1 VDLSHTEPITV
12 ERLQQAFGA
21 DYEIVRPLGQG
32 GMATVWLARERA
44 LKRLVAIKVLDPDLG
59 GSATFRSRFQFE
71 AETAAQLQHPNIVP
85 IFRVGEAGG
94 LAYYAMAYVEGE
106 SLADRLRGRTRLG
119 HAEARRLAAEVAA
132 ALGAA
137 HRRGIIHRDVKPQN
151 VLLDRESGHAMVTDF
166 GIASVAAAHAKA
178 DDEGRLTKVGMVMG
192 TPRYMSPE
200 QSSGERALTPASD
213 LYALGILLYEMLSGE
228 YPYRLGD
235 PPNYMLA
242 HVAGTPIPL
251 VTRVGDVPE
260 DLEQLVHRLL
270 QKEPA
275 ERLDS
280 AEVVV
285 ERLRTGAESS
295 GSGER
300 RVRAARRR
308 RLLPMLVV
316 LVAMLLGAAV
326 LFRPGRSDVPKGVD
340 PRRSLLI
347 GFFDNTQQKPELDWL
362 RVGGVDL
369 LGQALG
375 SWRDLTVVDAERL
388 LDLARRLDVD
398 PKARLSQEDVL
409 RLAREAGA
417 WTATVGS
424 VSQFGDS
431 LSFTLKVYDVARA
444 ELLTTAR
451 AAVPDTGDVPSAFR
465 ALAREVLATA
475 GAPSQLADVE
485 PPTHSIAAYRA
496 YIEGIQARSR
506 WDIAEAARAFRRA
519 VAADPGFALAYY
531 ELSQALSV
539 SDAFNPG
546 SPFLAAADSALRY
559 AADRPPRERALIEGY
574 HAIMHADMPRA
585 RATLEALVA
594 DDSLRAD
601 AWFWLGFASQ
611 FDLTMRRDANGR
623 EVLPADLTRAM
634 RGYARAMELDGS
646 DHRFYLQLA
655 QLLSGAGLREAE
667 RVPAYREP
675 PPDNFQSFF
684 LRPIVGWYTPVLRGE
699 TMALMSTEQLARFRP
714 GELDSLRQAAR
725 DRAALVVRRWI
736 TVAPDEGTAYL
747 MLARLEYDDK
757 SYDGALRAMEKA
769 ESLQAFT
776 QAPIPLQRL
785 GVLMAAR
792 RFEQA
797 GAIGDSMAPIGRA
810 PEKLASPLF
819 GTAVAQHLFLRG
831 RMSEAVATWRRTRA
845 ELRRFEGSPA
855 LLRRQALVDTL
866 SAVSFGAR
874 VGTLTPA
881 TFRQAEALGERY
893 VAAAPAA
900 EQTQLRHQMARTM
913 LLGAAALGDSAA
925 ARKWRG
931 LWGGDSLLSLDAAAM
946 AAAGDRARAHGIYG
960 RAERDTTSDAVHL
973 FALGVAAQALGRP
986 EDAARHYARLDSIE
1000 VESSNW
1006 ALVSRSYARRAEV
1019 AAQLGDTAAARRD
1032 YDTFLTL
1039 WKDADEPLQAEV
1051 QAARRA
1057 LDDLTRPHA
1066 R

>member
-1 VDLSHTEPITV
+1 VSHSEPITA

-21 DYEIVRPLGQG
+21 DYEILRPLGHG

-59 GSATFRSRFQFE
+59 GSVTFRSRFQLE

-94 LAYYAMAYVEGE
+94 LAFYAMAYVEGE
-106 SLADRLRGRTRLG
+106 SLADRLRGRTRLP

-151 VLLDRESGHAMVTDF
+151 VLLDRETARAMVTDF
-166 GIASVAAAHAKA
+166 GIASVAAANAKT
-178 DDEGRLTKVGMVMG
+178 DDEGRLTHAGMVMG

-200 QSSGERALTPASD
+200 QASGERSLTPASD
-213 LYALGILLYEMLSGE
+213 LYALGVLLYEMLSGE
-228 YPYRLGD
+228 YPYRLAD
-235 PPNYMLA
+235 PPNYLLA
-242 HVAGTPIPL
+242 HITGSPIPL

-260 DLEQLVHRLL
+260 DLEQLVHQLL
-270 QKEPA
+270 AKDPA
-275 ERLDS
+275 DRVDS
-280 AEVVV
+280 ADTVV
-285 ERLRTGAESS
+285 ERLRTGGEAS
-295 GSGER
+295 GSSER
-300 RVRAARRR
+300 RRPARRR
-308 RLLPMLVV
+308 RGLVPLALGLLAALVGAGVV
-316 LVAMLLGAAV
+316 L
-326 LFRPGRSDVPKGVD
+326 GRDRGDLPPGVD

-369 LGQALG
+369 LAQALG

-398 PKARLSQEDVL
+398 PKARLSQEDVM

-451 AAVPDTGDVPSAFR
+451 AAVPDTGDVPGAFR
-465 ALAREVLATA
+465 TLAREVLATA
-475 GAPSQLADVE
+475 GAPAQLADVE

-506 WDIAEAARAFRRA
+506 WDIAEATSAFRRA
-519 VAADPGFALAYY
+519 VTADPTFALAYY
-531 ELSQALSV
+531 ELSQALSA
-539 SDAFNPG
+539 SDAFNPDG
-546 SPFLAAADSALRY
+546 AFMAAADSALRH
-559 AADRPPRERALIEGY
+559 AANRPPRERALIEGY
-574 HAIMHADMPRA
+574 HAIMRADLPRA
-585 RATLEALVA
+585 RTTLQALVA

-611 FDLTMRRDANGR
+611 YDLTLRRDAAGR
-623 EVLPADLTRAM
+623 ELMPADLTLAM
-634 RGYARAMELDGS
+634 RAYTRAIALDGS

-655 QLLSGAGLREAE
+655 QLLSSAGLRDD
-667 RVPAYREP
+667 RGLPAFREP
-675 PPDNFQSFF
+675 PPNNFQSFY
-684 LRPIVGWYTPVLRGE
+684 LRPPVRFYQPVLRGE
-699 TMALMSTEQLARFRP
+699 TIDLVPVDSLAALPP
-714 GELDSLRQAAR
+714 GVLDSLRQAAR
-725 DRAALVVRRWI
+725 DRAGLAVRRWI

-747 MLARLEYDDK
+747 MLANLEFADK
-757 SYDGALRAMEKA
+757 SYDGALRAIGKA
-769 ESLQAFT
+769 ESLHAFT

-797 GAIGDSMAPIGRA
+797 GVIGDSLAPLGAA
-810 PEKLASPLF
+810 PAALASPLF
-819 GTAVAQHLFLRG
+819 GGVVAQHLFLRG
-831 RMSEAVATWRRTRA
+831 RVDDATATWRRSRA
-845 ELRRFEGSPA
+845 ELRRFESSGTLKRKLA
-855 LLRRQALVDTL
+855 LTDTL
-866 SAVSFGAR
+866 ASVAFGAR
-874 VGTLTPA
+874 VGTLTPGA
-881 TFRQAEALGERY
+881 YRQVEALGERY
-893 VAAAPAA
+893 LAAAPAA
-900 EQTQLRHQMARTM
+900 EQAALRRQMARTM

-925 ARKWRG
+925 ARKWRAA
-931 LWGGDSLLSLDAAAM
+931 WGSDSLLSLDAAAM
-946 AAAGDRARAHGIYG
+946 AAAGDRTGALGIYG
-960 RAERDTTSDAVHL
+960 RAGRDTTSDAVHV
-973 FALGVAAQALGRP
+973 FALGVAAQAMGRP
-986 EDAARHYARLDSIE
+986 ADAARHYARLDSID

-1006 ALVSRSYARRAEV
+1006 ALVSRAYARRAEV
-1019 AAQLGDTAAARRD
+1019 ATQLGDTAAARRD
-1032 YDTFLTL
+1032 YDTFLEL
-1039 WKDADEPLQAEV
+1039 WKDADAPLQAEV

-1057 LDDLTRPHA
+1057 RDELGRPLE

>member
-1 VDLSHTEPITV
+1 MSHSEPITA

-21 DYEIVRPLGQG
+21 DYEILRPLGHG
-32 GMATVWLARERA
+32 GMATVWLARERS

-59 GSATFRSRFQFE
+59 GSATFRSRFQLE

-151 VLLDRESGHAMVTDF
+151 VLLDRETGRAMVTDF

-178 DDEGRLTKVGMVMG
+178 DDEGRLTNAGMVMG

-200 QSSGERALTPASD
+200 QASGERTLTPASD

-228 YPYRLGD
+228 YPYRLAD

-242 HVAGTPIPL
+242 HIAGTPIPL
-251 VTRVGDVPE
+251 VTRVGDVPA
-260 DLEQLVHRLL
+260 DLEQLVHQLL
-270 QKEPA
+270 AKEPGERVETA
-275 ERLDS
+275 E
-280 AEVVV
+280 AVV
-285 ERLRTGAESS
+285 ERLRTGGEVT

-300 RVRAARRR
+300 RQRAARRR
-308 RLLPMLVV
+308 RVMPLLLTLLAV
-316 LVAMLLGAAV
+316 LLGAGV
-326 LFRPGRSDVPKGVD
+326 VFGRGGSDLPKGVD

-375 SWRDLTVVDAERL
+375 SWQDLTVVDAERL

-409 RLAREAGA
+409 RLAREAGV

-431 LSFTLKVYDVARA
+431 LSFTLKVYDVARG

-451 AAVPDTGDVPSAFR
+451 AAVPDTGDVPGAFR

-485 PPTHSIAAYRA
+485 PPTRSIAAYRA

-506 WDIAEAARAFRRA
+506 WDIAEATSAFRRA

-531 ELSQALSV
+531 ELSQALSA

-546 SPFLAAADSALRY
+546 GAFLAAADSALRY

-574 HAIMHADMPRA
+574 HAIMRADMPRA
-585 RATLEALVA
+585 RAKLGALVA
-594 DDSLRAD
+594 EDSLRSD

-611 FDLTMRRDANGR
+611 YDLTLRRDANGR
-623 EVLPADLTRAM
+623 EVLPADLTLAM
-634 RGYARAMELDGS
+634 RAYARALELDGS

-655 QLLSGAGLREAE
+655 QLLSGAGLREAQG
-667 RVPAYREP
+667 VPAYREP

-684 LRPIVGWYTPVLRGE
+684 LRPPVAYYTPVLRGDAI
-699 TMALMSTEQLARFRP
+699 TLLPADSLARLRP
-714 GELDSLRQAAR
+714 AELDSLRQAAR
-725 DRAALVVRRWI
+725 DRTALVVRRWI

-757 SYDGALRAMEKA
+757 SYDGALRALEKA
-769 ESLQAFT
+769 ESLNAFT

-797 GAIGDSMAPIGRA
+797 GVIGDSLAPIGGA
-810 PEKLASPLF
+810 PAPLASPLL
-819 GTAVAQHLFLRG
+819 GSAVAQHLFLRG
-831 RMSEAVATWRRTRA
+831 RVADAAATWRRTRA
-845 ELRRFEGSPA
+845 ELRRFEGSAA
-855 LLRRQALVDTL
+855 LKRRLALTDTL
-866 SAVSFGAR
+866 VAVSFAAR

-881 TFRQAEALGERY
+881 EYGAMEALGERF
-893 VAAAPAA
+893 VEAAPEA
-900 EQTQLRHQMARTM
+900 ERPQLRRQLARTM

-931 LWGGDSLLSLDAAAM
+931 AWGSDSLLSLDAAAM
-946 AAAGDRARAHGIYG
+946 AAAGDRTRALGIYG

-973 FALGVAAQALGRP
+973 FALGVTAQALGRP
-986 EDAARHYARLDSIE
+986 ADAARHYARLDSID

-1032 YDTFLTL
+1032 YDVFLSL
-1039 WKDADEPLQAEV
+1039 WKDADAPLQAEV

-1057 LDDLTRPHA
+1057 RGELSRPQA

>member
-1 VDLSHTEPITV
+1 VSHSEPITA

-21 DYEIVRPLGQG
+21 DYEILRPLGHG
-32 GMATVWLARERA
+32 GMATVWLARERS

-59 GSATFRSRFQFE
+59 GSATFRSRFQLE

-119 HAEARRLAAEVAA
+119 HDEARRLAAEVAA

-151 VLLDRESGHAMVTDF
+151 VLLDRETGRAMVTDF

-178 DDEGRLTKVGMVMG
+178 DDEGRLTNAGMVMG

-200 QSSGERALTPASD
+200 QASGERTLTPASD

-228 YPYRLGD
+228 YPYRLAD

-242 HVAGTPIPL
+242 HIAGTPIPL

-260 DLEQLVHRLL
+260 DLEQLVHQLL
-270 QKEPA
+270 AKEPA
-275 ERLDS
+275 ERIVS
-280 AEVVV
+280 AEAVV
-285 ERLRTGAESS
+285 ERLRTATEVT

-300 RVRAARRR
+300 RQRAARRR
-308 RLLPMLVV
+308 RIVPVLLLLLVV
-316 LVAMLLGAAV
+316 LLGAGV
-326 LFRPGRSDVPKGVD
+326 LVGRGRSDLPKGVD

-369 LGQALG
+369 LAQALG
-375 SWRDLTVVDAERL
+375 SWQDLTVVDAERL
-388 LDLARRLDVD
+388 LDLARRLEVD

-409 RLAREAGA
+409 RLAREAGV

-431 LSFTLKVYDVARA
+431 LSFTLKVYDVARG
-444 ELLTTAR
+444 ELLSTAR
-451 AAVPDTGDVPSAFR
+451 AAIPVTGDVPGAFR
-465 ALAREVLATA
+465 ALAREVLSTA

-485 PPTHSIAAYRA
+485 PPTRSIAAYRA

-506 WDIAEAARAFRRA
+506 WDIAEATSAFRRA

-531 ELSQALSV
+531 ELSQALSA
-539 SDAFNPG
+539 SDAFNPSG
-546 SPFLAAADSALRY
+546 AFLAAADSALRY
-559 AADRPPRERALIEGY
+559 AVNRPPRERALIEGY
-574 HAIMHADMPRA
+574 HAIMRADMPRA
-585 RATLEALVA
+585 RARLGALVA
-594 DDSLRAD
+594 DDSLRSD

-611 FDLTMRRDANGR
+611 YDLTLRRDAGGR
-623 EVLPADLTRAM
+623 EILPADLTLAM
-634 RGYARAMELDGS
+634 RAYARALELDGS

-655 QLLSGAGLREAE
+655 QLLSSAGLREAQG
-667 RVPAYREP
+667 VPAYREP

-684 LRPIVGWYTPVLRGE
+684 LRPPTGYYTPVLRGDVM
-699 TMALMSTEQLARFRP
+699 TLLPADSLARLLP
-714 GELDSLRQAAR
+714 AEVDSLRQAAR

-757 SYDGALRAMEKA
+757 SYDGALRAMAKA
-769 ESLQAFT
+769 ESLHAFT

-797 GAIGDSMAPIGRA
+797 VVIGDSLAPIGGA
-810 PEKLASPLF
+810 PAPLASPLF
-819 GTAVAQHLFLRG
+819 GSVVAQHLFLRG
-831 RMSEAVATWRRTRA
+831 RVAEATATWRRTRG
-845 ELRRFEGSPA
+845 ELRRFEGSAA
-855 LLRRQALVDTL
+855 LKRRLALTDTL
-866 SAVSFGAR
+866 AAVSFGAR

-881 TFRQAEALGERY
+881 VFEELEAIGERY
-893 VAAAPAA
+893 VAAAPEA
-900 EQTQLRHQMARTM
+900 EQSSLRRQLARTM

-931 LWGGDSLLSLDAAAM
+931 AWGTDSVLSLDAAAM
-946 AAAGDRARAHGIYG
+946 AAAGDRTRALGIYG
-960 RAERDTTSDAVHL
+960 RAARDTTSDAVHV

-986 EDAARHYARLDSIE
+986 EDAARHYARLDSID

-1032 YDTFLTL
+1032 YDMFLSL
-1039 WKDADEPLQAEV
+1039 WKDADAPLQAEV

-1057 LDDLTRPHA
+1057 RDELGRPQV

>member
-1 VDLSHTEPITV
+1 MSHSEPITL
-12 ERLQQAFGA
+12 ERLQEALGA
-21 DYEIVRPLGQG
+21 DYEIIRPLGHG

-44 LKRLVAIKVLDPDLG
+44 LKRLVGIKVLDPDLG
-59 GSATFRSRFQFE
+59 GSVTFRSRFQLE

-106 SLADRLRGRTRLG
+106 SLADRLRGRTRLEF
-119 HAEARRLAAEVAA
+119 AEARRLAAEVAA

-151 VLLDRESGHAMVTDF
+151 VLLDRETGRAMVTDF
-166 GIASVAAAHAKA
+166 GIASVAAAHAKS
-178 DDEGRLTKVGMVMG
+178 DEEGRLTNAGMVMG

-200 QSSGERALTPASD
+200 QTSGERALTPASD
-213 LYALGILLYEMLSGE
+213 LSALGVMLYEMLSGT
-228 YPYRLGD
+228 YPYRLAD

-242 HVAGTPIPL
+242 HIAGTPIPL

-260 DLEQLVHRLL
+260 DLERLVGQLLA
-270 QKEPA
+270 KEPA
-275 ERLDS
+275 ERIGS
-280 AEVVV
+280 AETVV
-285 ERLRTGAESS
+285 EQLRSGAESS

-300 RVRAARRR
+300 RLRATRRR
-308 RLLPMLVV
+308 RFVPALLALIAV
-316 LVAMLLGAAV
+316 LLGVATV
-326 LFRPGRSDVPKGVD
+326 FGRGRNDVPNGVD

-375 SWRDLTVVDAERL
+375 GWRDLTVVDAERL

-409 RLAREAGA
+409 RLAREAGV

-431 LSFTLKVYDVARA
+431 LSFTLKVYDVVRG

-451 AAVPDTGDVPSAFR
+451 AAIPDTGDVPGAFR
-465 ALAREVLATA
+465 LLAREVLATA
-475 GAPSQLADVE
+475 GAPAQLADVE

-506 WDIAEAARAFRRA
+506 WDIPEAERAFRRA

-531 ELSQALSV
+531 ELSQALSITE
-539 SDAFNPG
+539 AFTPSG
-546 SPFLAAADSALRY
+546 AFRAAADSALRY
-559 AADRPPRERALIEGY
+559 AAKRPPRERALIEGY
-574 HAIMHADMPRA
+574 HAIMHADLPRA
-585 RATLEALVA
+585 RATLQALVA
-594 DDSLRAD
+594 EDSLRSD

-611 FDLTMRRDANGR
+611 YDFTLRRDAAGR
-623 EVLPADLTRAM
+623 EILPADQTLSLRAYTRAI
-634 RGYARAMELDGS
+634 ELDGS

-655 QLLSGAGLREAE
+655 ALLSNTGLRDAE
-667 RVPAYREP
+667 RVPSYREP
-675 PPDNFQSFF
+675 PPNNFQSFF
-684 LRPIVGWYTPVLRGE
+684 QRAPTNWYTPVLRGDRISLLS
-699 TMALMSTEQLARFRP
+699 ADSLARLRP
-714 GELDSLRQAAR
+714 GELDSLRRAAR
-725 DRAALVVRRWI
+725 DRAGLVVRRWI
-736 TVAPDEGTAYL
+736 TIAPDEGTAYL
-747 MLARLEYDDK
+747 MLARLEYDEK
-757 SYDGALRAMEKA
+757 SYDGALRAMDKA
-769 ESLQAFT
+769 ESLHAFT

-797 GAIGDSMAPIGRA
+797 AVIGDSLAPIGGTPA
-810 PEKLASPLF
+810 PLASPLF
-819 GTAVAQHLFLRG
+819 GMAVAQHLFLHG
-831 RMSEAVATWRRTRA
+831 RLREATATWSRA
-845 ELRRFEGSPA
+845 HTELRRFESSPA
-855 LLRRQALVDTL
+855 LGRRQALVDTVL
-866 SAVSFGAR
+866 PITFGAR
-874 VGTLTPA
+874 AGTLSPGVY
-881 TFRQAEALGERY
+881 RQTGQVGERY
-893 VAAAPAA
+893 VATAPTD
-900 EQTQLRHQMARTM
+900 EQPQLRRQLARTM

-925 ARKWRG
+925 ARKWRRV
-931 LWGGDSLLSLDAAAM
+931 WGTDSLLSLDAAAM
-946 AAAGDRARAHGIYG
+946 AAAGDRTAAQGIYS
-960 RAERDTTSDAVHL
+960 RAERDTTSDAVHF

-986 EDAARHYARLDSIE
+986 DDAARHYARLDSID

-1006 ALVSRSYARRAEV
+1006 ALVSRSFARRGEV
-1019 AAQLGDTAAARRD
+1019 AAQVGDTAAARRH
-1032 YDTFLTL
+1032 YDTFIGL
-1039 WKDADEPLQAEV
+1039 WKDADAPLQAEV

-1057 LDDLTRPHA
+1057 RDELNQPQA

>member
-1 VDLSHTEPITV
+1 VSHSEPITA

-21 DYEIVRPLGQG
+21 DYEILRPLGHG

-59 GSATFRSRFQFE
+59 GSATFRSRFQLE

-94 LAYYAMAYVEGE
+94 LAFYAMAYVEGE
-106 SLADRLRGRTRLG
+106 SLADRLRGRTRLP

-151 VLLDRESGHAMVTDF
+151 VLLDRETGRAMVTDF
-166 GIASVAAAHAKA
+166 GIASVAAATAKA
-178 DDEGRLTKVGMVMG
+178 DDEGRLTHAGMVMG

-200 QSSGERALTPASD
+200 QASGERALTPASD
-213 LYALGILLYEMLSGE
+213 LYALGVLLYEMLSGE
-228 YPYRLGD
+228 YPYRLAD

-242 HVAGTPIPL
+242 HITGTSIPL

-260 DLEQLVHRLL
+260 DLERLVHQLL
-270 QKEPA
+270 AKDPA
-275 ERLDS
+275 DRVES
-280 AEVVV
+280 ADAVV
-285 ERLRTGAESS
+285 ERLRTGGEVS

-300 RVRAARRR
+300 RLRARRR
-308 RLLPMLVV
+308 RGLVPLALGLLAALLGVGVV
-316 LVAMLLGAAV
+316 LG
-326 LFRPGRSDVPKGVD
+326 RDRSDLPKGVD

-369 LGQALG
+369 LAQALG

-398 PKARLSQEDVL
+398 PKARLSQEDLL
-409 RLAREAGA
+409 RLAREAGV

-451 AAVPDTGDVPSAFR
+451 AAVPDTGDVPAAFR

-485 PPTHSIAAYRA
+485 PPTRSIAAYRA

-506 WDIAEAARAFRRA
+506 WDMEEATSAFRRA
-519 VAADPGFALAYY
+519 VRADPAFALAYY
-531 ELSQALSV
+531 ELSQALSA
-539 SDAFNPG
+539 SDAFNPDG
-546 SPFLAAADSALRY
+546 AFMSAADSALRY
-559 AADRPPRERALIEGY
+559 AANRPARERALIEGY
-574 HAIMHADMPRA
+574 HAIMRADLPRA
-585 RATLEALVA
+585 RATLQALVA
-594 DDSLRAD
+594 EDSLRAD
-601 AWFWLGFASQ
+601 AWYWLGFASQ
-611 FDLTMRRDANGR
+611 YDLTLRRDAAGR
-623 EVLPADLTRAM
+623 EVMPADLTLAM
-634 RGYARAMELDGS
+634 RAYTRAIALDGS

-655 QLLSGAGLREAE
+655 QLLSLAGLRDAQGL
-667 RVPAYREP
+667 PAYREP
-675 PPDNFQSFF
+675 PPNNFQSFY
-684 LRPIVGWYTPVLRGE
+684 LRPPVRYYQPLLRGE
-699 TMALMSTEQLARFRP
+699 AMVLVPPDSLAAMPPAR
-714 GELDSLRQAAR
+714 LDSLRQAAR
-725 DRAALVVRRWI
+725 DRAGLVVRRWI

-747 MLARLEYDDK
+747 MLASLEFADK
-757 SYDGALRAMEKA
+757 SYDGALRALGKA

-785 GVLMAAR
+785 GLLMAAR
-792 RFEQA
+792 RFDQA
-797 GAIGDSMAPIGRA
+797 AVIGDSLAPLGA
-810 PEKLASPLF
+810 SPAALASPLL
-819 GTAVAQHLFLRG
+819 GGVVAQHLFLRG
-831 RMSEAVATWRRTRA
+831 RMDDARATWRRSRE
-845 ELRRFEGSPA
+845 ELRRFESSGA
-855 LLRRQALVDTL
+855 LQRRMALTDTL
-866 SAVSFGAR
+866 ATVSFGAR
-874 VGTLTPA
+874 VGTLTPGVY
-881 TFRQAEALGERY
+881 RQVEGLGERY
-893 VAAAPAA
+893 VAAAPAG
-900 EQTQLRHQMARTM
+900 EQPELRRQMARTM

-925 ARKWRG
+925 TRKWRAA
-931 LWGGDSLLSLDAAAM
+931 WGTDSLLSLDAAAM
-946 AAAGDRARAHGIYG
+946 AAAGDRTRALGIYG

-973 FALGVAAQALGRP
+973 FALGAAAQALGRP
-986 EDAARHYARLDSIE
+986 VDAARHYARLDSIE
-1000 VESSNW
+1000 VESVNW

-1019 AAQLGDTAAARRD
+1019 ATQLGDTAAARRD
-1032 YDTFLTL
+1032 YDAFIGL
-1039 WKDADEPLQAEV
+1039 WKDADLPLQAEV

-1057 LDDLTRPHA
+1057 RDELSRPA
-1066 R
+1066 ER